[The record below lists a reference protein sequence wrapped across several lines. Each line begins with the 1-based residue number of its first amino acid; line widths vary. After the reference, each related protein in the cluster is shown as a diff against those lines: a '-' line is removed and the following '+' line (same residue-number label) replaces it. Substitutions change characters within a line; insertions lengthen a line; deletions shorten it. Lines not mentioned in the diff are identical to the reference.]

1 MDLKTKPI
9 IVVSECLGFS
19 ACRYDGGRSES
30 RLVQELSPFV
40 EFITVCPEVA
50 IGLGTP
56 RPPIWMVEQNGQ
68 QRLIQPETDRD
79 LTEKMEQFAEKFL
92 NDLSLVDGFIL
103 KSRSPSCGI
112 NDCKLLDSPDNT
124 EAPIGKTRGC
134 FAACVQDKFKDLPIE
149 SEASLKDDEIRQ
161 RFLQKVFARAIERM

>member
-1 MDLKTKPI
+1 MNSKTKPV
-9 IVVSECLGFS
+9 IVVSECLGFT
-19 ACRYDGGRSES
+19 ACRYDGGKSKS
-30 RLVQELSPFV
+30 QFVQELKPFV
-40 EFITVCPEVA
+40 EFIPVCPEVA
-50 IGLGTP
+50 IGLGIP

-68 QRLIQPETDRD
+68 QRLIQPETDQD

-92 NDLSLVDGFIL
+92 TDLSLVDGFIL

-134 FAACVQDKFKDLPIE
+134 FAAKVQDKFKDLPFV
-149 SEASLKDDEIRQ
+149 SEESLKDDETRQ
-161 RFLQKVFARAIERM
+161 GFLQRVFARAIERR